1 MAQNSIDQ
9 ATMRPV
15 PVPTRTSTPFWDAA
29 KRGKFLL
36 QYDPAAKKYQFFP
49 RPVSIY
55 SGSDK
60 LEWRE
65 ASGRGVLVART
76 NVQVPH
82 RGFEKLVPFVLA
94 AVDLEEGVRVVAR
107 LIGVPYDQ
115 ATHGMKVR
123 ICWEELSD
131 GARMFAFEPDR

>member
-1 MAQNSIDQ
+1 MAEPAQH
-9 ATMRPV
+9 ARPV
-15 PVPTRTSTPFWDAA
+15 PVPTHTSAPFWDAG
-29 KRGKFLL
+29 KRGKFML

-65 ASGRGVLVART
+65 ASGRGTLVART
-76 NVQVPH
+76 NVQVPL

-94 AVDLEEGVRVVAR
+94 AVNLEEGVRVVAR
-107 LIGVPYDQ
+107 LMGVSYCLNVL
-115 ATHGMKVR
+115 A
-123 ICWEELSD
+123 I
-131 GARMFAFEPDR
+131 ARPGDRRHVPP

>member
-36 QYDPAAKKYQFFP
+36 QYDPAAKEYQFFP

-55 SGSDK
+55 SGSDR

-94 AVDLEEGVRVVAR
+94 AVESGGGRAR
-107 LIGVPYDQ
+107 RRP
-115 ATHGMKVR
+115 A
-123 ICWEELSD
+123 
-131 GARMFAFEPDR
+131 DRCAL

>member
-1 MAQNSIDQ
+1 MADANKRQ
-9 ATMRPV
+9 V
-15 PVPTRTSTPFWDAA
+15 PIPTRTSTPFWDATI
-29 KRGKFLL
+29 RGKFLL

-65 ASGRGVLVART
+65 ASGRGTVVART

-82 RGFEKLVPFVLA
+82 RGFEKLDPCVLA
-94 AVDLEEGVRVVAR
+94 AVNLEEGVRVVAR
-107 LIGVPYDQ
+107 LVGVSYDQ
-115 ATHGMKVR
+115 AKHGMKVR
-123 ICWEELSD
+123 ICWEELSN
-131 GARMFAFEPDR
+131 GARMYTFEPDV

>member
-1 MAQNSIDQ
+1 MAETNKDRSRSRRI
-9 ATMRPV
+9 R
-15 PVPTRTSTPFWDAA
+15 RRRFWDAGA
-29 KRGKFLL
+29 R
-36 QYDPAAKKYQFFP
+36 QVSVVRSAAKKYQFFP

-60 LEWRE
+60 MEWRE
-65 ASGRGVLVART
+65 ASGRGTLVART

-94 AVDLEEGVRVVAR
+94 SVNLEEGVRVVAP
-107 LIGVPYDQ
+107 LMGVSYDQ
-115 ATHGMKVR
+115 AKHGMKVR

-131 GARMFAFEPDR
+131 GARMYAFEPDV

>member
-1 MAQNSIDQ
+1 MADANKRQ
-9 ATMRPV
+9 V
-15 PVPTRTSTPFWDAA
+15 PVPTRTSAPFWDAG

-36 QYDPAAKKYQFFP
+36 QYDPVAKKYQFFP

-60 LEWRE
+60 MEWRE
-65 ASGRGVLVART
+65 ASGRGTLVART

-94 AVDLEEGVRVVAR
+94 AVNLEEGVRVVAR
-107 LIGVPYDQ
+107 LIGVSYDQ
-115 ATHGMKVR
+115 AKHGMKVR
-123 ICWEELSD
+123 ICWEDLSD
-131 GARMFAFEPDR
+131 GARMFAFEPDM